1 MVEFIDGSVLAQLG
15 SADMRIPIAHTLAY
29 PERMATPAVK
39 LDLAKLGTLSF
50 EVADVMRF
58 PALALARQALEQ
70 GGAAA
75 IVLNAA
81 NEIAVASFLDR
92 RIGFNDITRLVG
104 EALERNREAAPQSI
118 ADVVAIDRSTRIMA
132 GELVA
137 KVAA

>member
-1 MVEFIDGSVLAQLG
+1 
-15 SADMRIPIAHTLAY
+15 
-29 PERMATPAVK
+29 MAR
-39 LDLAKLGTLSF
+39 
-50 EVADVMRF
+50 E
-58 PALALARQALEQ
+58 ALEQ

-92 RIGFNDITRLVG
+92 RIGFDDITRLVG
-104 EALERNREAAPQSI
+104 EALEQNRAAAPQSI
-118 ADVVAIDRSTRIMA
+118 ADVIDIDRSTRVMA